1 MKPSRL
7 PSIDA
12 LRGIA
17 SLAVCWFHMTNGY
30 AADSLVRSSGH
41 YGWLGVEVFFVL
53 SGFIIPFAMFSGGY
67 TVRTGWK
74 TFISKRF
81 LRIEPPYL
89 LAILL
94 VFALWHASSMAPGF
108 KGSPPPDLLTMQ
120 TLLHVGYLAGIAGYP
135 WLNVVFWTLAIEF
148 QFYLLVSLIFG
159 GLSHKTKH
167 IVLLMNLSLLFTSL
181 VLSSELFVFK
191 YLGLFML
198 GIVAFQYQAKLVQK
212 RMMAVLLFAA
222 TVVTWMTL
230 GWMVALVGSVTSC
243 LIVSGVTFGRHKLV
257 VWLGAISYSLYLVH
271 VPIGGRVVNLG
282 RRYVES
288 QIGELFLSLLA
299 LGGSLVAAYAFYLVI
314 ERPSQRLA
322 ARLKYSSPAIQ
333 HIHSSHS

>member
-30 AADSLVRSSGH
+30 AENSLARSSGS

-67 TVRTGWK
+67 TLRLGWK
-74 TFISKRF
+74 TFISKRIV
-81 LRIEPPYL
+81 RIEPPYL

-94 VFALWHASSMAPGF
+94 VFVLAHASSMTPGF
-108 KGSPPPDLLTMQ
+108 KGSPPPDIVSTQ
-120 TLLHVGYLAGIAGYP
+120 TVLHIGYLAGIAGYP
-135 WLNVVFWTLAIEF
+135 WLNPVFWTLAIEF
-148 QFYLLVSLIFG
+148 QFYLLVSLAFG
-159 GLSHKTKH
+159 WLSHKTIH
-167 IVLLMNLSLLFTSL
+167 IVILIDLSLLFTSL
-181 VLSSELFVFK
+181 LLSSDLFVFR

-198 GIVAFQYQAKLVQK
+198 GIVAFQYQASILDK
-212 RMMAVLLFAA
+212 RLMAVLLIFA

-243 LIVSGVTFGRHKLV
+243 LIVSGVTFGRQKSV
-257 VWLGAISYSLYLVH
+257 VWLGSISYSLYLVH
-271 VPIGGRVVNLG
+271 VPVGGRVVNLG

-288 QIGELFLSLLA
+288 QMGEFLLSLLA
-299 LGGSLVAAYAFYLVI
+299 LSVSLVAAYAFYLMI

-322 ARLKYSSPAIQ
+322 ARLSYSS
-333 HIHSSHS
+333 

>member
-30 AADSLVRSSGH
+30 AETSLVRSSGR

-67 TVRTGWK
+67 TLRAGWK
-74 TFISKRF
+74 TFISKRI

-94 VFALWHASSMAPGF
+94 AFALWHLSSMASGF
-108 KGSPPPDLLTMQ
+108 KGAPPPEFISMQ

-135 WLNVVFWTLAIEF
+135 WLNPVFWTLAIEF
-148 QFYLLVSLIFG
+148 QFYLLVSLIFCW
-159 GLSHKTKH
+159 LSHKTMH
-167 IVLLMNLSLLFTSL
+167 IVLLMDLTLLLTSLL
-181 VLSSELFVFK
+181 LSSDLFVFR

-198 GIVAFQYQAKLVQK
+198 GIVAFQYQAKLLTP
-212 RMMAVLLFAA
+212 RMTAALLLAA
-222 TVVTWMTL
+222 TVITGMTL
-230 GWMVALVGSVTSC
+230 GWMVALVGSMTSM
-243 LIVSGVTFGRHKLV
+243 LIVSNVSFGKHKLA

-271 VPIGGRVVNLG
+271 VPVGGRVVNLG

-288 QIGELFLSLLA
+288 QLGELFLSMLA
-299 LGGSLVAAYAFYLVI
+299 LGVSLFAAYAFYLMI

-322 ARLKYSSPAIQ
+322 ARLKYADPAVRRLRPQ
-333 HIHSSHS
+333 PS